1 MAKDLKTNIVLAGEV
16 DPKLKKAFDTT
27 QKLASKTKQQL
38 DNYGKA
44 LKVSGIAVGTAIVT
58 GATYATKAAMEYQ
71 TSLAKVAT
79 IADTSK
85 KSIQELSKETL
96 SVSNKTGVA
105 AGEVN
110 EALYEAIS
118 AGADTAHAS
127 ELVEVAIKA
136 AKGGFTDAATA
147 VDGLT
152 SVLNTYG
159 MSTQDAEKLANQ
171 FLITQNKGK
180 TTFGEIANSI
190 GKVAPIAQS
199 AGIQTDE
206 LLSSIA
212 ALTANGIATSE
223 AISGTKA
230 AISNIIKPTAEAQKM
245 AAALGLEFNSSA
257 LQNKGLSGFMQELK
271 NKTGG
276 NLEIMSK
283 LFGSVEGLN
292 AMLTLTSDSGMALVN
307 DTMLEMQNNT
317 TALQTAYETMAN
329 TPAERLER
337 LKNKFNNVAI
347 VIGEKL
353 LPMAEKIMDK
363 IENTDIDAIID
374 IIIDK
379 INWFMENG
387 NTIAGI
393 AFAIGAGMATWNV
406 ISMVSGVIGI
416 MMGWQTATQNMSL
429 AQIILNK
436 VMSMNPIG
444 IVISLIVGLVAGFI
458 YLWNTSEKFRN
469 FWINLWEGIKEV
481 VGKVVGWIGEK
492 LGKIGEFFTGMK
504 DKIAGLLNK
513 IPGVNIPISVSD
525 PDMPNIPN
533 VPDIPA
539 YADGGTVTK
548 PHLALV
554 GDAKETIV
562 PHGNNKRSRSLLAEA
577 AEGVGTPSPFKA
589 FSNAVG
595 NNGGINITYAPTIIG
610 GNPEKNKQV
619 LDDDKEDFE
628 DFIDKYFKDKRR
640 VVFNV

>member
-1 MAKDLKTNIVLAGEV
+1 MAKDLKTNIVLGGEV

-38 DNYGKA
+38 NDYGKA
-44 LKVSGIAVGTAIVT
+44 LKVSGIAVGAAIVT
-58 GATYATKAAMEYQ
+58 AATYSTKAAMEYQ

-85 KSIQELSKETL
+85 KSIQELSQEAL

-105 AGEVN
+105 ASEING
-110 EALYEAIS
+110 ALYEAIS
-118 AGADTAHAS
+118 AGADTAHAT
-127 ELVEVAIKA
+127 ELVEVAVKA
-136 AKGGFTDAATA
+136 AKGGFTDTTTA

-152 SVLNTYG
+152 SVLNTYN

-245 AAALGLEFNSSA
+245 AEALGLEFNSSA

-271 NKTGG
+271 DKTGG

-292 AMLTLTSDSGMALVN
+292 AMLTLTSDSGMSLIN
-307 DTMLEMQNNT
+307 DTMLEMQNNSG
-317 TALQTAYETMAN
+317 ALQTAYDTMTN
-329 TPAERLER
+329 TSAERLER
-337 LKNKFNNVAI
+337 LKNKFNNVSI
-347 VIGEKL
+347 VVGEKL
-353 LPMAEKIMDK
+353 LPIAEKIMSK
-363 IENTDIDAIID
+363 IENTDIDKVIDNIIG
-374 IIIDK
+374 K
-379 INWFMENG
+379 VNWFIENG

-393 AFAIGAGMATWNV
+393 AVAIGAGMVTWNV
-406 ISMVSGVIGI
+406 ISMVSGLIAI
-416 MMGWQTATQNMSL
+416 MKGWQTATQAQSL
-429 AQIILNK
+429 AQAVLNK
-436 VMSMNPIG
+436 VMLLNPIG
-444 IVISLIVGLVAGFI
+444 IIIALIVGLVAGFI

-469 FWINLWEGIKEV
+469 FWIGLWEGIKDAI
-481 VGKVVGWIGEK
+481 GKAVAWIGEK
-492 LGKIGEFFTGMK
+492 IGKIGEFLTGVK
-504 DKIAGLLNK
+504 DKIVGVLNK
-513 IPGVNIPISVSD
+513 IPGVNIPVSVDS
-525 PDMPNIPN
+525 PDVPNIPDVPN
-533 VPDIPA
+533 VPA
-539 YADGGTVTK
+539 YANGGTVTK

-577 AEGVGTPSPFKA
+577 AEGVGAPSPFKA
-589 FSNAVG
+589 FKNVAG

-610 GNPEKNKQV
+610 DNPSKNKQV
-619 LDDDKEDFE
+619 LDEDKEDFE
-628 DFIDKYFKDKRR
+628 DFMDKYFRDKRR
-640 VVFNV
+640 VVFDV